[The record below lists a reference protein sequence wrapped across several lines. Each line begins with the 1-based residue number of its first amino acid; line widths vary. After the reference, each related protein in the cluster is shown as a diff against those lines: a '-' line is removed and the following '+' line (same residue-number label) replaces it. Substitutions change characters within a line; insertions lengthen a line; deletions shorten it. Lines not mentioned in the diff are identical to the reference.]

1 MSKAF
6 NTRNILTDLDKDP
19 SEIKISQNQDSSDQ
33 KSKAYFDK
41 SQIKEKTPEDTVLEK
56 SLENFEAGTDG
67 VVQMEGKQ
75 FFEPEF
81 VQEDDNRFPLL
92 NSSPIS
98 FHQVY
103 QRLKIV
109 HREELEAIERS
120 LEQREIPRTG
130 GRKMTVDF
138 FSQFEDPVVQK
149 LCYLLALL
157 VIFEFLKFCFGVM
170 FKLN

>member
-1 MSKAF
+1 
-6 NTRNILTDLDKDP
+6 
-19 SEIKISQNQDSSDQ
+19 
-33 KSKAYFDK
+33 
-41 SQIKEKTPEDTVLEK
+41 
-56 SLENFEAGTDG
+56 
-67 VVQMEGKQ
+67 
-75 FFEPEF
+75 

-138 FSQFEDPVVQK
+138 FSQFEDPVV
-149 LCYLLALL
+149 
-157 VIFEFLKFCFGVM
+157 
-170 FKLN
+170 